1 MTNEVVQGLSPKLV
15 APFGVP
21 ESWEAANVCVKN
33 TTNFCG
39 VLVRNRCTRLYMIF
53 NGYSL
58 ANIEQNFAQNV
69 WDRYKNN

>member
-21 ESWEAANVCVKN
+21 ENWEAANVCVKN

-39 VLVRNRCTRLYMIF
+39 ALVRNRVTGLFRIL
-53 NGYSL
+53 NGRTMAS
-58 ANIEQNFAQNV
+58 IEQDFAQNV
-69 WDRYKNN
+69 WDRYKE